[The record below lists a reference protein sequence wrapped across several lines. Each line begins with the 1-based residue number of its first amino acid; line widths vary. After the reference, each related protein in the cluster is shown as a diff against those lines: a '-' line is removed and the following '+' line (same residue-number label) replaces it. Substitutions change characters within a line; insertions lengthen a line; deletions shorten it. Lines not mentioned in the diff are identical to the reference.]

1 MNTTY
6 FLNCVAGNLF
16 HTKTTPAIPAQY
28 YIGLST
34 TTPAIDGTGVTEPS
48 TDAGYKRLLLTD
60 LSEPA
65 DGLITNENDINFDES
80 TASWGTIT
88 HYVIYN
94 SSGADSGDLLMYGAL
109 STPRSVETAT
119 IMTIKSGYLKL
130 SVQNP
135 TT

>member
-28 YIGLST
+28 YIGLSSS
-34 TTPAIDGTGVTEPS
+34 TPSIDGSNVNEPS
-48 TDAGYKRLLLTD
+48 SDAGYKRLLLTS
-60 LSEPA
+60 LSEPV
-65 DGLITNENDINFDES
+65 DGLVSNEQDINFDES
-80 TASWGTIT
+80 TANWGTIT
-88 HYVIYN
+88 HYVIY
-94 SSGADSGDLLMYGAL
+94 DSPTVDDGNLLMFGEL

-130 SVQNP
+130 LTQNP
-135 TT
+135 A

>member
-1 MNTTY
+1 M
-6 FLNCVAGNLF
+6 
-16 HTKTTPAIPAQY
+16 
-28 YIGLST
+28 
-34 TTPAIDGTGVTEPS
+34 TEPS

>member
-16 HTKTTPAIPAQY
+16 HTKTNPDIPTQY

-34 TTPAIDGTGVTEPS
+34 TTPAIDGTGASEPS
-48 TDAGYKRLLLTD
+48 TDAGYKRLPLTN
-60 LSEPA
+60 LSEPT
-65 DGLITNENDINFDES
+65 DGLVTNENDINFDES

-88 HYVIYN
+88 HYVIYD
-94 SSGADSGDLLMYGAL
+94 SFAADSGNLLIYGTL
-109 STPRSVETAT
+109 STPRSVEKDT

-130 SVQNP
+130 SVKNP
-135 TT
+135 T